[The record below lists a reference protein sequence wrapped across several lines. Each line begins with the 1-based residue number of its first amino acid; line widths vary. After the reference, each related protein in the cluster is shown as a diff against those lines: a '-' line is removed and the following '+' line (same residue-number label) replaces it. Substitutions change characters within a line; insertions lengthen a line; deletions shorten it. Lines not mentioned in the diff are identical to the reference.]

1 MAAIKQL
8 VHSLHSSLGIAEFQ
22 FQHHKKLT
30 AKRDGN
36 LSFCA
41 NLKDANFKIRNHG
54 EAEEVPNC
62 QAEN

>member
-36 LSFCA
+36 LDLKL
-41 NLKDANFKIRNHG
+41 NLIDANFEIRNHG
-54 EAEEVPNC
+54 EAEEVPTR

>member
-36 LSFCA
+36 SSCL
-41 NLKDANFKIRNHG
+41 NLKDGNFEIRNHE
-54 EAEEVPNC
+54 EAEEVPTC